1 MKRSYCIDSRS
12 ELTVIALGVS
22 LQNVEMD
29 YLSSFS
35 DCAGAVSGFPTA
47 EAPAAF
53 PETGAYSGG
62 HTREVVFLRS
72 ACLNGLGLIEY
83 LTGKQTAWN

>member
-1 MKRSYCIDSRS
+1 MKCGAIQKNRISKP
-12 ELTVIALGVS
+12 LFFL
-22 LQNVEMD
+22 
-29 YLSSFS
+29 
-35 DCAGAVSGFPTA
+35 GAVSGIPTA

-72 ACLNGLGLIEY
+72 ACLNGLIEY